1 MDADMNN
8 KYNARKTEIDGYK
21 FSSLAEGN
29 RYVQLRLMLRA
40 GMISQLTLQKK
51 FFLRV
56 NDQKICTYIAD
67 FFYWDIEKEEWI
79 TEDVKGIR
87 TPVYRLKKKLMKA
100 ILDVDIVEVE

>member
-1 MDADMNN
+1 MTN
-8 KYNARKTEIDGYK
+8 KYNARKTTIDNIT
-21 FSSLAEGN
+21 FDSLAEGN

-40 GMISQLTLQKK
+40 GMISQLELQKK

-79 TEDVKGIR
+79 TEDVKSKATI
-87 TPVYRLKKKLMKA
+87 TPVYRLKKRLMKA